1 MQLSPLAVACLE
13 LNAWKQVEHISKIGR
28 NRRIHAY
35 AMKKIDG
42 YSDIIARIAEQEVT
56 DYELKELEKAKR
68 AEKEA
73 KEALKN
79 DDGDEDDEEESPMM
93 KAILEEKQEEESE
106 NSFSFF

>member
-13 LNAWKQVEHISKIGR
+13 LNAWKQVERVSKIGR

-35 AMKKIDG
+35 AMKRIDG

-73 KEALKN
+73 MESLKN
-79 DDGDEDDEEESPMM
+79 KEGEKEDEEVTPMM
-93 KAILEEKQEEESE
+93 RAIIEEKQEEESE
-106 NSFSFF
+106 NNFSFF